1 VSSGNVQ
8 RGAQWVNFL
17 NDEEKQRLDLLN
29 ERILRKT
36 EILQYSFDERKQL
49 MGRAIR
55 RMRRAGG
62 KK

>member
-1 VSSGNVQ
+1 MSVKNVQ
-8 RGAQWVNFL
+8 RGAQWVGYL

-29 ERILRKT
+29 ERIQRKT

-55 RMRRAGG
+55 RMRRASG
-62 KK
+62 KT